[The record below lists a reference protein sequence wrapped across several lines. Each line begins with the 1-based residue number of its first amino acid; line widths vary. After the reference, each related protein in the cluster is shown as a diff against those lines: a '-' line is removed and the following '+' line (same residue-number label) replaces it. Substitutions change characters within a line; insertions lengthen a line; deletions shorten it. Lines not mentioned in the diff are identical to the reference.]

1 MCSLR
6 ICSANPVSPE
16 RWRALASS
24 PAQLDDPAI
33 EPRCSVH
40 GGVSRKC
47 NGSRGKLM
55 RTCEQKV
62 NKEEKLTLT
71 FHRNLLNP
79 ATLLSRFIPMDI
91 ENRRLERVLLRH
103 WSRCDSEL
111 PRTGLLGSQGAH
123 VRLPRE
129 RGNPFLECNDENVA
143 PRAGRV
149 G

>member
-1 MCSLR
+1 
-6 ICSANPVSPE
+6 
-16 RWRALASS
+16 
-24 PAQLDDPAI
+24 
-33 EPRCSVH
+33 
-40 GGVSRKC
+40 
-47 NGSRGKLM
+47 M

-71 FHRNLLNP
+71 FHRKSLNP
-79 ATLLSRFIPMDI
+79 ATLLFRFIPMDV

-111 PRTGLLGSQGAH
+111 PRTGLLRSQGAH

-129 RGNPFLECNDENVA
+129 MGNPFLECHDENVA